1 MRIHR
6 CLVVVCMCLCV
17 RLSEWNSVLTNAY
30 TPLLSHRVGMC
41 LCVRLSERN
50 SVLTNAYTP
59 LLSRC
64 GYVLVCAI
72 E

>member
-1 MRIHR
+1 
-6 CLVVVCMCLCV
+6 
-17 RLSEWNSVLTNAY
+17 
-30 TPLLSHRVGMC
+30 LLSHRVGMC

-50 SVLTNAYTP
+50 SVLINAYTP

-64 GYVLVCAI
+64 VYVLVCAI